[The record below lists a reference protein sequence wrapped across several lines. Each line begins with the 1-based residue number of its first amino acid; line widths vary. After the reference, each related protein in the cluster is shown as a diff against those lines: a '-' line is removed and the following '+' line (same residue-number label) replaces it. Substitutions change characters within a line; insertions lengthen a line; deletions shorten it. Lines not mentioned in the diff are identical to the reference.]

1 MKNLMSAIYNTTL
14 GIYKKTKTIDIWK
27 IIDCFS
33 VINKHCVRVSWDDA
47 FKQLNIVLLEME
59 GIEIKY
65 KMLEVLCNSI
75 YKTMNLDTLF

>member
-1 MKNLMSAIYNTTL
+1 MSAIYNTAL

-33 VINKHCVRVSWDDA
+33 IINKHCVQVQWDDA
-47 FKQLNIVLLEME
+47 FKQLNIILIDMD

-75 YKTMNLDTLF
+75 YKTMNLDNLF